1 MISRIFRR
9 LIGPM
14 VNRFVEHAFQLGKIP
29 CGSLKESL
37 HVLIRISAC
46 YLAMILIV
54 FSPLWITAILLSVLC
69 WIVGAYASAIGT
81 LGVGIGLIVDSFL
94 ERRREKKA
102 KNAGISVEKWYSLAT
117 YLVCPTIESLTK
129 GSVEPELLLYSG
141 QLTFGDGFYF
151 QLPFR
156 IQNKNSEI
164 TLQRRLER
172 KFAELKGCDLR
183 QVILEKKI
191 RVTSRTVYIAEAL

>member
-54 FSPLWITAILLSVLC
+54 FSPLWITVILLSVLC
-69 WIVGAYASAIGT
+69 WLVGTYASAIGT
-81 LGVGIGLIVDSFL
+81 LGVGVCLIADSFL
-94 ERRREKKA
+94 DRRREKKV
-102 KNAGISVEKWYSLAT
+102 KDAGVSVEAWYALAN

-129 GSVEPELLLYSG
+129 GSVEPEILLYSG
-141 QLTFGDGFYF
+141 QPTFGTGFYF
-151 QLPFR
+151 QLPFQIR
-156 IQNKNSEI
+156 NKNSEL
-164 TLQRRLER
+164 TLLRRLER
-172 KFAELKGCDLR
+172 KYAELKGCDLR

-191 RVTSRTVYIAEAL
+191 RVTSRAVFIAESL

>member
-54 FSPLWITAILLSVLC
+54 FSPLWITVVLLSVLC
-69 WIVGAYASAIGT
+69 WLVGTYASAIGT
-81 LGVGIGLIVDSFL
+81 LGVGVCLIADNLF
-94 ERRREKKA
+94 ERRREKKV
-102 KNAGISVEKWYSLAT
+102 KDAGVSVEAWYALAN

-129 GSVEPELLLYSG
+129 GSVEPEILLYSG
-141 QLTFGDGFYF
+141 QPTFGDGFYF
-151 QLPFR
+151 QLPFQIR
-156 IQNKNSEI
+156 NKNSEI
-164 TLQRRLER
+164 TLLRRLER
-172 KFAELKGCDLR
+172 KYAELKGCDLR

-191 RVTSRTVYIAEAL
+191 RVTSRTVFVAESL